1 MYLSGRKETNKRM
14 KRLTQHNP
22 QYFSPFYHDFVCTCT
37 CKFEKFHKVY
47 ENSNEI
53 YLGFFFIYKTYKT
66 DCNLERMQYLT
77 FGIIEP

>member
-22 QYFSPFYHDFVCTCT
+22 QYFSPFYHDFVRMCT

-47 ENSNEI
+47 ETVMKFT
-53 YLGFFFIYKTYKT
+53 LFFFIYKTYKT
-66 DCNLERMQYLT
+66 DCNLERMRYLT

>member
-22 QYFSPFYHDFVCTCT
+22 QYFSPFYHDFVRTCT

-47 ENSNEI
+47 ETVMKFT
-53 YLGFFFIYKTYKT
+53 LVFFLFIKRIKQIVT
-66 DCNLERMQYLT
+66 
-77 FGIIEP
+77 

>member
-22 QYFSPFYHDFVCTCT
+22 QYFSPLYHDFVRTCT

-53 YLGFFFIYKTYKT
+53 YLVFFFIYKTYKT
-66 DCNLERMQYLT
+66 DCNLERMRYLT